1 MSLQPAASYTIRLLA
16 PSGYPH
22 DPDAINRALERLS
35 TAQHRIENI
44 EATQR
49 RFQRFGGTDGE
60 RAGDLNRLA
69 DPERPLALADIANE
83 TMIVYPSTPRPSF
96 ADQQL
101 SALRDGALVP
111 ARFVTGHAD
120 GVVRVDA
127 PPGLFD
133 E

>member
-1 MSLQPAASYTIRLLA
+1 MSFQPAASYTIRLLA

-69 DPERPLALADIANE
+69 DPERPLPDIALAVRGGYGAAEHGVARSAYDVAIDMNGRR
-83 TMIVYPSTPRPSF
+83 IVLPRITLHF
-96 ADQQL
+96 
-101 SALRDGALVP
+101 
-111 ARFVTGHAD
+111 
-120 GVVRVDA
+120 
-127 PPGLFD
+127 
-133 E
+133 

>member
-1 MSLQPAASYTIRLLA
+1 MSFQPAASYTIRLLA

-35 TAQHRIENI
+35 TAQQRIENI

-69 DPERPLALADIANE
+69 PKPGMVKA
-83 TMIVYPSTPRPSF
+83 
-96 ADQQL
+96 
-101 SALRDGALVP
+101 GATYHLKLTGA
-111 ARFVTGHAD
+111 ARFFS
-120 GVVRVDA
+120 
-127 PPGLFD
+127 P
-133 E
+133 